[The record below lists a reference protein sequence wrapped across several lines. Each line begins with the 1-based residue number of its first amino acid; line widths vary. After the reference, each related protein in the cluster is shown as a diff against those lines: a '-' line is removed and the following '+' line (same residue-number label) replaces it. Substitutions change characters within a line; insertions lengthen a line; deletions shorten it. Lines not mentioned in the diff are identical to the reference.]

1 MNERNKLKKIVIL
14 MVAGVLLC
22 TFVMA
27 MDIFTPSSTTTGSP
41 AAIERTYIANGTQN
55 VTVTGDAAF
64 IIGYSAGIDLYVT
77 LPTNVSGPMITPFEV
92 NVTAY
97 GQAVESF
104 YVGRALYSSSQFTGN
119 IIIHD
124 NVTYSGNVN
133 LTLRITSPQGTVTF
147 KWLPYFMSPVQ
158 YIKYENAKQ
167 SALIPGLSTEDVAAI
182 GVTIILAAVAFF
194 KLFYPAAKLHVR
206 KQWIKEGPK
215 RHV

>member
-64 IIGYSAGIDLYVT
+64 IVGYSAGIGLYVT

-97 GQAVESF
+97 GQAVESL
-104 YVGRALYSSSQFTGN
+104 YRCHLVLAVQVSSVHLIAILRTSSLPPCIALPHCLLYPRLLPFFSQ
-119 IIIHD
+119 
-124 NVTYSGNVN
+124 
-133 LTLRITSPQGTVTF
+133 
-147 KWLPYFMSPVQ
+147 
-158 YIKYENAKQ
+158 
-167 SALIPGLSTEDVAAI
+167 
-182 GVTIILAAVAFF
+182 IL
-194 KLFYPAAKLHVR
+194 
-206 KQWIKEGPK
+206 
-215 RHV
+215 